1 MHHILIL
8 EDHPMMVDAIK
19 VSVQGLPFRMRV
31 WMASTLGELQSNP
44 QIAVLRRFSLIV
56 ADLNLPD
63 SQGLATLHR
72 LRTRFP
78 DSPVLVFSQI
88 DDPTIEAQVMALGA
102 AGYAS
107 KSHQPKVFIE
117 RMRSMLSALPHAVQD
132 SVAENPYQPPLQ
144 TQLQDDM
151 QTLTVQ
157 QRKILQL
164 LALGRSNAEVA
175 EQLEIAESTVK
186 AHLTEIYQRLNVKNR
201 TQAIVFYLNWA
212 SQTQDD

>member
-1 MHHILIL
+1 MDGQHTGRA
-8 EDHPMMVDAIK
+8 AI
-19 VSVQGLPFRMRV
+19 
-31 WMASTLGELQSNP
+31 QSS
-44 QIAVLRRFSLIV
+44 ISGALRSLSLIV

-63 SQGLATLHR
+63 SQGLATLHQVR
-72 LRTRFP
+72 ARFP
-78 DSPVLVFSQI
+78 DSPVLVFSQM

-102 AGYAS
+102 AGFAS

-117 RMRSMLSALPHAVQD
+117 RVRSMLSALPHAVLD
-132 SVAENPYQPPLQ
+132 SAADSPLQ
-144 TQLQDDM
+144 NQLQDDM

-164 LALGRSNAEVA
+164 LALGRSNVEVA

>member
-1 MHHILIL
+1 
-8 EDHPMMVDAIK
+8 MMVDAIK
-19 VSVQGLPFRMRV
+19 ASVQGLPFRLRV
-31 WMASTLGELQSNP
+31 WMASTLAELQSNP
-44 QIAVLRRFSLIV
+44 QIAVLRSLSLIV

-63 SQGLATLHR
+63 SQGLATLR
-72 LRTRFP
+72 QLRARFP
-78 DSPVLVFSQI
+78 DSPVLVFSQM

-117 RMRSMLSALPHAVQD
+117 RVRSMLSALPQLVLD
-132 SVAENPYQPPLQ
+132 SADAYPLQPPLQ
-144 TQLQDDM
+144 NQLQDDM

-157 QRKILQL
+157 QRKILKL
-164 LALGRSNAEVA
+164 LALGRSNVEVA